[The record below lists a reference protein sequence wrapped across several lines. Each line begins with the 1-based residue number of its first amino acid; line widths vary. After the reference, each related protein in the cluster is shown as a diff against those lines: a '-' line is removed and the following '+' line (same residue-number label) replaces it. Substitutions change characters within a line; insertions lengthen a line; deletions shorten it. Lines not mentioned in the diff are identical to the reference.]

1 MALAIATWCATLAIP
16 SPAQAQSATVVIHGR
31 GFGHGRGMS
40 QWGALGYALAGWSA
54 EQILDHYYGGTTFG
68 GREDRPLRVLLQN
81 AASRDDVILY
91 HDRGELRTSADG
103 DVASRRALRLTRVA
117 DGRWQIWDGDSC
129 GGPWTPWPGETLTTG
144 ISVWPAAPSDDPRS
158 LVQVCDASGGRYYRG
173 HLEMFATGGKLNVLN
188 VVSRENYLRG
198 VLPGEVPHTWWYL
211 GAERGAQAVL
221 AQAVAAR
228 SYVEAGD
235 TRFTA
240 EGADTCDTTLCQ
252 VYRGRAHRV
261 GSTITSV
268 EQPSTDG
275 AVYYTRNTVRVHA
288 NGRVARTEFHS
299 SSGGHTAGGVFPAVP
314 DEGDS
319 YAGNPVH
326 RWTAEIPVADI
337 EARWPGLGSFA
348 GIDIL
353 ARNGLGDDGGRVTSM
368 RIRFANGSVDV
379 TGDQFRSAF
388 GLRSTWFC
396 PTTSTEYVSYIDGAY
411 RVLLGR
417 PADASG
423 SAHWAGQ
430 LCSGMPRGE
439 FALALA
445 RTPEWVNTVIA
456 GQYQQIL
463 GRSPDGPGLA
473 YWSQHVRG
481 GMRIAALASN
491 LYASA
496 EFYAAAGN
504 TDAGWVN
511 AMYQNILGRA
521 PDPTGHAYWMGQ
533 LAAGVPRQTLANALF
548 LSYESNIKRVDA
560 LYAQILGRAPDPGG
574 RDYWGKQLATLD
586 DINLAALLVASD
598 EFYARHR

>member
-1 MALAIATWCATLAIP
+1 
-16 SPAQAQSATVVIHGR
+16 
-31 GFGHGRGMS
+31 
-40 QWGALGYALAGWSA
+40 
-54 EQILDHYYGGTTFG
+54 
-68 GREDRPLRVLLQN
+68 
-81 AASRDDVILY
+81 
-91 HDRGELRTSADG
+91 
-103 DVASRRALRLTRVA
+103 
-117 DGRWQIWDGDSC
+117 
-129 GGPWTPWPGETLTTG
+129 
-144 ISVWPAAPSDDPRS
+144 
-158 LVQVCDASGGRYYRG
+158 
-173 HLEMFATGGKLNVLN
+173 
-188 VVSRENYLRG
+188 
-198 VLPGEVPHTWWYL
+198 
-211 GAERGAQAVL
+211 
-221 AQAVAAR
+221 
-228 SYVEAGD
+228 
-235 TRFTA
+235 
-240 EGADTCDTTLCQ
+240 
-252 VYRGRAHRV
+252 
-261 GSTITSV
+261 
-268 EQPSTDG
+268 
-275 AVYYTRNTVRVHA
+275 
-288 NGRVARTEFHS
+288 
-299 SSGGHTAGGVFPAVP
+299 
-314 DEGDS
+314 
-319 YAGNPVH
+319 
-326 RWTAEIPVADI
+326 
-337 EARWPGLGSFA
+337 
-348 GIDIL
+348 
-353 ARNGLGDDGGRVTSM
+353 
-368 RIRFANGSVDV
+368 
-379 TGDQFRSAF
+379 
-388 GLRSTWFC
+388 
-396 PTTSTEYVSYIDGAY
+396 
-411 RVLLGR
+411 
-417 PADASG
+417 ADASG

-598 EFYARHR
+598 EFFAKHR